1 MREMLSCRRDKV
13 GAYKPA
19 IWCRGVQRKNATIL
33 SINAGTP
40 LVGEIRSS
48 RDRAVFLS
56 LAYPRKHRLGECD
69 SEGGIAI
76 YRDWRGKR
84 RGVAPGDGAVVR
96 GFVK

>member
-76 YRDWRGKR
+76 YRIGAGNAAALRPAM
-84 RGVAPGDGAVVR
+84 APSCEAS
-96 GFVK
+96 